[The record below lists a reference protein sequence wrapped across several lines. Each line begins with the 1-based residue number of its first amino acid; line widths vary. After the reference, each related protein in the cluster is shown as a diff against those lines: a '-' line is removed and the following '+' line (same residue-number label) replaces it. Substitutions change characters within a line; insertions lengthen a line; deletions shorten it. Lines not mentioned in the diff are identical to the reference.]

1 MTRFLLFRLE
11 HIVETDPFRGREA
24 AGLLAYLRHRLSFGV
39 LNHQLYLLAVEYTLD
54 DGAVTHGNGD
64 ALLYDVVTRTLIV
77 LESKSGLRSAKGSQM
92 NLAAAA
98 AAAESQAQRLSGRI
112 HSWLRHSLLGPRLQV
127 DQVVHQAVV
136 V

>member
-24 AGLLAYLRHRLSFGV
+24 AGLLAYLRHRLSCRGAT
-39 LNHQLYLLAVEYTLD
+39 HLLAVEYTLD